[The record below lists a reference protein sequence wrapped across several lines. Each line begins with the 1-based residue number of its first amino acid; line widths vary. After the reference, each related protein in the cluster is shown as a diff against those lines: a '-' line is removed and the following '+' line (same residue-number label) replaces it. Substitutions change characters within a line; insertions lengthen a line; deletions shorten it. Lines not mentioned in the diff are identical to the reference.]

1 MPTVLWSLGSAS
13 GVRSASSPS
22 ASSSNEKITPVQVR
36 ELPLGAPIDTNR
48 KFFWQKS
55 EPLDLDAIATQ
66 SSVYDDPDLAV
77 QYRPREDWENLHRF
91 EPSARWTWRE
101 EKVRAMF
108 LTLNPILG

>member
-1 MPTVLWSLGSAS
+1 MPTVLWSLDRSPESQSAS
-13 GVRSASSPS
+13 GPS
-22 ASSSNEKITPVQVR
+22 ASSSIEKISSVQVR
-36 ELPLGAPIDTNR
+36 ELPLGAPIDTDR

-91 EPSARWTWRE
+91 DPSARWTWRE
-101 EKVRAMF
+101 EKVR
-108 LTLNPILG
+108 NI